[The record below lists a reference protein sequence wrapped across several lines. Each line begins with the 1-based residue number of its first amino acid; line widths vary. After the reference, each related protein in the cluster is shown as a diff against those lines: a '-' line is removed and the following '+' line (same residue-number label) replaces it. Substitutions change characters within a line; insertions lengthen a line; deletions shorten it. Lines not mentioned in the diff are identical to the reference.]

1 MPVIKHDCMKKLLIF
16 PIFLLFVTSGFAQK
30 WKPIHIDDSVQV
42 SLPGEFTKKDTLG
55 QTLYNSESSFGVIIV
70 TKQPDNPSS
79 TPDIEKVKHLK
90 SYYEDFIARIKT
102 SSKGIVS
109 NERDTVIGKLK
120 VKDFKLEIDS
130 GSGKQYRMIRILH
143 ENSATYTFQ
152 FLYKDIHEVYAKG
165 EIDTFFNSIT
175 IPPSAAVSTQFT
187 EPQNTTGKS
196 PVTNSTLY
204 LIAGALVLIVAII
217 AIILLRKRRKRH

>member
-1 MPVIKHDCMKKLLIF
+1 MKKLLVF

-30 WKPIHIDDSVQV
+30 WKPVHIDDSVQV

-55 QTLYNSESSFGVIIV
+55 QILFNSESSFGEIMI
-70 TKQPDNPSS
+70 TKQPDNSIS

-90 SYYEDFIARIKT
+90 IYYDDFIKRIKT
-102 SSKGIVS
+102 SSNGIVS
-109 NERDTVIGKLK
+109 DERDTVIGKLQ

-143 ENSATYTFQ
+143 ENSSTYTFQ
-152 FLYKDIHEVYAKG
+152 FLYKAIHEEYAKG
-165 EIDTFFNSIT
+165 ESDTFFNSIT

-187 EPQNTTGKS
+187 DPENTTGKA
-196 PVTNSTLY
+196 PVNDSRIY
-204 LIAGALVLIVAII
+204 LIIGAVVVIVLIIVII
-217 AIILLRKRRKRH
+217 ILRKRRKRY

>member
-1 MPVIKHDCMKKLLIF
+1 MKKLLVF

-55 QTLYNSESSFGVIIV
+55 QIIFNAESSFGEIII
-70 TKQPDNPSS
+70 TKQPDNSIS

-90 SYYEDFIARIKT
+90 IYYDDFIKRIKT
-102 SSKGIVS
+102 SSNGIVS
-109 NERDTVIGKLK
+109 DERDTVIGKLK

-130 GSGKQYRMIRILH
+130 GSGKQYRNIRILH
-143 ENSATYTFQ
+143 ENSSTYTFQ
-152 FLYKDIHEVYAKG
+152 FLYKDIHKDYAKT
-165 EIDTFFNSIT
+165 EIDTFFSSIT

-187 EPQNTTGKS
+187 DPQNTTGKA
-196 PVTNSTLY
+196 PVTNSSIY
-204 LIAGALVLIVAII
+204 LIIGAVVVILIII
-217 AIILLRKRRKRH
+217 AVILMRKRRKSH